1 MVVETNSGK
10 FVLSRRRTA
19 ARAELEVEVLRQ
31 LDKFGAPVPRVIAF
45 DGTWL
50 VQEYLGVRLSQLLA
64 DVSGDRRQQLM
75 DAAIVAL
82 AAIHDAAMRARLHDH
97 VAKIGVRPGWV
108 EALVHTPVSIGE
120 RLHVPVPDLDYG
132 SLVTMMTLK
141 APRFIKWDAQ
151 PGNAAVRDDG
161 RVGWFDWEHC
171 GCHSPLDD
179 LGWFL
184 GDEWTP
190 EDPPFER
197 KLLEVHLPAFAANLG
212 RDEAWEYLMAFGV
225 LHMCMRLSLILSH
238 KGDGPW
244 WDRAQCRS
252 DDKVGVT
259 AQESATVCNRAQRWA
274 TDGSLVRP
282 LAAWF
287 GHVGD
292 KMAAL

>member
-19 ARAELEVEVLRQ
+19 ARAELKVEVLRQ

-97 VAKIGVRPGWV
+97 VAKIGVRPDWV

-184 GDEWTP
+184 G
-190 EDPPFER
+190 
-197 KLLEVHLPAFAANLG
+197 
-212 RDEAWEYLMAFGV
+212 GV